1 MDENPLAFAPLE
13 AVWALSLVLGLVLA
27 GYVLVA
33 ASRGRFAWTLAA
45 VTALVAVLIPVAG
58 PAVAL
63 VMCRGLIRGAAG
75 TRSAG

>member
-1 MDENPLAFAPLE
+1 MDENPLAFATLE

-33 ASRGRFAWTLAA
+33 AARGRFAWTPAA
-45 VTALVAVLIPVAG
+45 VTALVAVLVSVAG

-63 VMCRGLIRGAAG
+63 LMCRGLVRGTVG
-75 TRSAG
+75 TRATG